1 MSSAME
7 WAGAG
12 AGAGEREAMGM
23 NYTSGAVGPPSR
35 K

>member
-7 WAGAG
+7 WTGAG
-12 AGAGEREAMGM
+12 AGGREAMGM
-23 NYTSGAVGPPSR
+23 NYKSGAVGPPSR

>member
-7 WAGAG
+7 W

-23 NYTSGAVGPPSR
+23 NYMSGAVGPPSR

>member
-7 WAGAG
+7 WAG

-23 NYTSGAVGPPSR
+23 NNTSGAVGPPSR